1 MRKYFLF
8 LLAITLAVLPG
19 CAKNAQTHEVKN
31 AEAAFQ
37 RGSAGAVGICLPNDD
52 AYWADSAVYLEDAL
66 EELGYGVNLL
76 YAQDDA
82 SLQSRQ
88 VLELAEKGVDCLVI
102 GAVDSVTLVDAE
114 QTVWDQGIP
123 IVAFDQLLM
132 DTDTVSAAVTFDYTG
147 IGVAIGQYI
156 AEAKDLENAPE
167 GQSYT
172 IEFFSGTLEDNNAY
186 LLHQGILSVLQPYLD
201 SGVLVCATG
210 RTAFEDCYVKL
221 YDPQT
226 AQTQCS
232 AYLTASYPDTLP
244 DILCCAS
251 DDLAAGCIKAL
262 TAHAPEGAAWPLITG
277 QNGTY
282 VGLNAVEDCL
292 QAMTV
297 WKDTRMLATQCAAM
311 VQALVNDSE
320 LPINDTASA
329 KNHVITVP
337 AYVCDSAV
345 VDKNNLSQYRT
356 SGKH

>member
-1 MRKYFLF
+1 M
-8 LLAITLAVLPG
+8 
-19 CAKNAQTHEVKN
+19 
-31 AEAAFQ
+31 
-37 RGSAGAVGICLPNDD
+37 
-52 AYWADSAVYLEDAL
+52 

-82 SLQSRQ
+82 ALQSQQ
-88 VLELAEKGVDCLVI
+88 VLELTEQGVDCLVI

-114 QTVWDQGIP
+114 QTAWDQDIP
-123 IVAFDQLLM
+123 ILAYDRLLM

-156 AEAKDLENAPE
+156 ADAKDLENAPE

-201 SGVLVCATG
+201 SGVLVCVTG
-210 RTAFEDCYVKL
+210 RTAFEDCYVKR

-226 AQTQCS
+226 ARDQCRVS
-232 AYLTASYPDTLP
+232 LTASYPDTLP

-251 DDLAAGCIKAL
+251 DDLATGCMEAL

-277 QNGTY
+277 QDGTY
-282 VGLNAVEDCL
+282 VGLNAVENRL

-311 VQALVNDSE
+311 VHALVTGSE
-320 LPINDTASA
+320 LPINDTASV

-345 VDKNNLSQYRT
+345 VDKSNLSQYQT
-356 SGKH
+356 SGKD